1 MNPTMKNT
9 FSDIDYAFHGY
20 NIYRAYPKENGRD
33 PGYTH
38 KLFEAVYGDV
48 EYFRQTADCRYLVP
62 LGWDVV
68 PSVTCSTT
76 YSSTRIT
83 NTQEG
88 EAASFEAGFGFDI
101 FNGTVKVNASFSANS
116 GYQS

>member
-1 MNPTMKNT
+1 MYGYSANREDPLMQDCMNPTMKNT

-48 EYFRQTADCRYLVP
+48 EYFRQVNLLRCLP
-62 LGWDVV
+62 LSW
-68 PSVTCSTT
+68 S
-76 YSSTRIT
+76 
-83 NTQEG
+83 
-88 EAASFEAGFGFDI
+88 
-101 FNGTVKVNASFSANS
+101 
-116 GYQS
+116 